1 MTTVEAGLHEY
12 CRQVVLVTIEAMPW
26 LRRTVDGFPGRL
38 AVVYDVVC
46 RWRDLD
52 PQARGEFPDG
62 VRGFT
67 TRYLGD
73 VDRHLYP
80 PGWEVDNDLLPEPAQ
95 LHQVWQQHATRV
107 LNELEG
113 VQ

>member
-1 MTTVEAGLHEY
+1 VTRVDVDLREL

-26 LRRTVDGFPGRL
+26 LRPMVDTFPARL

-52 PQARGEFPDG
+52 PQTREGFPDG

-67 TRYLGD
+67 VRYMAD

-80 PGWEVDNDLLPEPAQ
+80 PGWEVDNDLLPESAV
-95 LHQVWQQHATRV
+95 LRQVWQQHATQV

-113 VQ
+113 PR